1 MQRLAILALCAV
13 AALAV
18 VWLLVRSNE
27 PSEAG
32 APAANVAVERADGA
46 APGGGAPA
54 GASPSASGSP
64 SGSSAGAQ
72 GAASVAGASGAAD
85 APASA
90 TGSPGESGGTAEPAR
105 GGGPGATA
113 DVGRAHDPSRPI
125 AATDELRPG
134 DPSSPADPLLPSPSD
149 AVPPGEESEPDAK
162 DPKPGTPTEG
172 QPISEDQARAIA
184 EGKVPDDGT
193 LTPEQ
198 RNELVDDMAD
208 QIVTKSKTAFGLAAP
223 PYVEPEPPQA
233 P

>member
-1 MQRLAILALCAV
+1 MQRLTILALCAV

-27 PSEAG
+27 SSEAG

-46 APGGGAPA
+46 APGGRAPA
-54 GASPSASGSP
+54 GASPSTSGSP
-64 SGSSAGAQ
+64 SGSSAAAP
-72 GAASVAGASGAAD
+72 GAASLAGASGAAD
-85 APASA
+85 APATA
-90 TGSPGESGGTAEPAR
+90 TGSPGESSGTAVPAG

-113 DVGRAHDPSRPI
+113 GVGRAHDPSRPI
-125 AATDELRPG
+125 AATDGLRPG
-134 DPSSPADPLLPSPSD
+134 DPSSPADPLLPSPND
-149 AVPPGEESEPDAK
+149 AAPPTDEAEPDAK
-162 DPKPGTPTEG
+162 DPTPENPTEG

-184 EGKVPDDGT
+184 EGKVPNDGT
-193 LTPEQ
+193 LTPEK
-198 RNELVDDMAD
+198 RNELVEDLTG